1 MIKESSIGLDWIWF
15 GWVRSNHLRIQYNV
29 REAGRAP
36 LRTIKDQAEGV
47 EETAKR
53 LKALAWTREEGLWIG
68 DVRLDSRARILSLAS

>member
-1 MIKESSIGLDWIWF
+1 MGA
-15 GWVRSNHLRIQYNV
+15 
-29 REAGRAP
+29 AGRAP

>member
-1 MIKESSIGLDWIWF
+1 MDWIGFGWIGLDWI
-15 GWVRSNHLRIQYNV
+15 GLNHRRIQHNV

-36 LRTIKDQAEGV
+36 LRNIKDQAEGV

-68 DVRLDSRARILSLAS
+68 DARPDSRARILSSES